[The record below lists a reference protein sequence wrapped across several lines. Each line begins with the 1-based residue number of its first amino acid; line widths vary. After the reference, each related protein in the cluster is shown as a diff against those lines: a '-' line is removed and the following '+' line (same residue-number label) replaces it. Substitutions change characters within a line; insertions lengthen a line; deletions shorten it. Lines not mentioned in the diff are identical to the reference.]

1 MHALEAAMPK
11 KSEEAKAKEILKKR
25 ERARKGFREGAPT
38 DAQEKRK
45 QRMQKVGDGA
55 LALDLGL
62 KR

>member
-1 MHALEAAMPK
+1 MPN